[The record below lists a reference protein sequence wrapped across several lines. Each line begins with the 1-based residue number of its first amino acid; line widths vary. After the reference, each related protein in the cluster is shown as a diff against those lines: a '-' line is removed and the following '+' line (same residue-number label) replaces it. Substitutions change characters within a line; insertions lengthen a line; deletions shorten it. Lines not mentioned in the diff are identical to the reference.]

1 MLEGEDG
8 RGGRGLSC
16 PRAPDSVY
24 MYTMYKYIVSL
35 ILFPF
40 RRSSLEQKYLFIHI
54 EILEPF

>member
-1 MLEGEDG
+1 MLEGEDE

-24 MYTMYKYIVSL
+24 IYMYTMYKYIVS
-35 ILFPF
+35 LFPF